1 MENSTMAKNESKTT
15 EPKKPLTKNQIITNI
30 AETTGLAKK
39 DVLSMLDALIE
50 EIKRSLGKKGVG
62 SFVLPGLIKVDKKQV
77 KAQPAKKNV
86 PNPLRPGEF
95 INKPAKPAHLKV
107 RVRPLKALK
116 EIVK

>member
-1 MENSTMAKNESKTT
+1 MAKAESKTS
-15 EPKKPLTKNQIITNI
+15 EVKKPLTKNQMITNI
-30 AETTGLAKK
+30 AEATELAKK
-39 DVLSMLDALIE
+39 DVASVIDALTE
-50 EIKRSLGKKGVG
+50 EIKKSLGKKGAG
-62 SFVLPGLIKVDKKQV
+62 SFILPGLLKIDKKQV

-116 EIVK
+116 EMV

>member
-1 MENSTMAKNESKTT
+1 MEKNSMANAESKKTDV
-15 EPKKPLTKNQIITNI
+15 KKPLTKNQIITNI
-30 AETTGLAKK
+30 AETTELAKK
-39 DVLSMLDALIE
+39 DVQSMFEALIE
-50 EIKRSLGKKGVG
+50 EIKKSLGKKGAG
-62 SFVLPGLIKVDKKQV
+62 SFVLPGLLKIDKKQV

-116 EIVK
+116 DLV

>member
-1 MENSTMAKNESKTT
+1 MENTQMANAESKTT
-15 EPKKPLTKNQIITNI
+15 DVKKPLTKNQIVTSI

-39 DVLSMLDALIE
+39 DIQSMLDALTD
-50 EIKRSLGKKGVG
+50 EIKKSLGKKGAG
-62 SFVLPGLIKVDKKQV
+62 SFVLPGLLKIDKKQV

-107 RVRPLKALK
+107 RVRALKALK
-116 EIVK
+116 EMV